1 MFAEVQAVLA
11 RGTHALSTCDEDDDG
26 DADAHGTCDSS
37 GHYGLLVLV
46 LASTMTKLVVSLQR
60 DWATWCRT
68 LDHDGIPA
76 QSLAVSD
83 LRCSDDEHTD
93 TLTLVAKY

>member
-37 GHYGLLVLV
+37 GHYGLLVL
-46 LASTMTKLVVSLQR
+46 ASTMTKLVVSLQR

-68 LDHDGIPA
+68 LDHDGMPA